1 MDKNEQIQ
9 ARLQAH
15 LRELT
20 ATIQYTAQGCT
31 LTIDDGKAP
40 HLVHRYIKMPV
51 DDTRL
56 DDDAYIDKLIDDM
69 IVSYARG
76 RFLGKY
82 APVIA
87 ANPHS

>member
-9 ARLQAH
+9 ARLQAR

-20 ATIQYTAQGCT
+20 ATIRYTAQGAT

-40 HLVHRYIKMPV
+40 HLVHRYIEIPV

-56 DDDAYIDKLIDDM
+56 NDAAYVNEIIDGA
-69 IVSYARG
+69 IVAYARG
-76 RFLGKY
+76 RF
-82 APVIA
+82 IA